1 MTPPSPFYT
10 RALLTLLL
18 LGLVVFSFNPFLDR
32 NDLLPLYDSKRLF
45 VLFLLQIT
53 TLIVLFSTQ
62 QRQRI
67 IDHWC
72 SLTLLHRGLLSLFIA
87 SSLLATWLARYP
99 LAAVLQWF
107 YLAGLV
113 LMLFVLRDVVKKQQ
127 ARWFEYTLWLSA
139 FLFLSI
145 ALAFWIRIVH
155 QLNVNNF
162 TLFGFANP
170 RFLNQIHIWL
180 IFPVVYLA
188 AIAMKRGKRGVVPRA
203 ILAIDFAI
211 CFSTDARGPL
221 VAILG
226 GFTLLMLCAR
236 DLRSIWW
243 KLLWQSA
250 VAGALVKLALLSPL
264 PSMIFG
270 GPIEWLNIR
279 TESSGRLA
287 LWRHSWQIFT
297 FTGLGGDAFVCEEVH
312 LGRPHNSLLNVLV
325 HWGVVAALCYL
336 ALIASLLRL
345 TIRQRSLRTKLLGVS
360 LLSGIA
366 YSLVSGVLDSPL
378 SQLMAVVAC
387 ALFWSRC
394 SFSSASLPLPA
405 NKPRRWWGHGVI
417 LIVAIGC
424 SVSVGYR
431 ALERLDNYPVYR
443 SEVIIKTQFWLGYNC
458 IAKPWQP

>member
-1 MTPPSPFYT
+1 
-10 RALLTLLL
+10 
-18 LGLVVFSFNPFLDR
+18 
-32 NDLLPLYDSKRLF
+32 
-45 VLFLLQIT
+45 
-53 TLIVLFSTQ
+53 
-62 QRQRI
+62 
-67 IDHWC
+67 
-72 SLTLLHRGLLSLFIA
+72 
-87 SSLLATWLARYP
+87 
-99 LAAVLQWF
+99 
-107 YLAGLV
+107 
-113 LMLFVLRDVVKKQQ
+113 MLFVLRDVVKKQQ

-279 TESSGRLA
+279 TDSPGRLA

-297 FTGLGGDAFVCEEVH
+297 FTGLGGDAFVCEEVNH
-312 LGRPHNSLLNVLV
+312 GRPHNSLLNVLV

-336 ALIASLLRL
+336 ALIASLLHL

-360 LLSGIA
+360 LLSGLA

-394 SFSSASLPLPA
+394 SLASASLPLPA
-405 NKPRRWWGHGVI
+405 NKPRRWWAHGVI
-417 LIVAIGC
+417 LIIAIGC

-458 IAKPWQP
+458 LAKPWQP